1 LDVHNLIETAKL
13 YDNASL
19 IKRMGYL
26 AELLKKKEMD
36 PFIDFAKQ
44 NLGKKYALFE
54 PGGEDSGI
62 FNSDWMLRMNMTE
75 AAIMQI
81 IETSY

>member
-1 LDVHNLIETAKL
+1 MAKL

-26 AELLKKKEMD
+26 AELLKKKELD

-44 NLGKKYALFE
+44 NLGKKYTLFE
-54 PGGEDSGI
+54 PGGEDCGI
-62 FNSDWMLRMNMTE
+62 FNSAWMLRMNMTE